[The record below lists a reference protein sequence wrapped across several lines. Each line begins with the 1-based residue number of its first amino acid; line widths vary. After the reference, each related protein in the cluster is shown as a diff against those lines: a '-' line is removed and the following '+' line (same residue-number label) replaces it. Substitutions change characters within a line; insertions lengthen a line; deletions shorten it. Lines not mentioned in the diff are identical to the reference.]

1 MPMPR
6 NSSHRQAC
14 LPLATVCGLHFLLGA
29 VWEDPTQ
36 EQWLPGQLPPPHLQ
50 HMGDGARL
58 KFVSALRRK
67 PLWCCFFFG
76 DVRSYSADCEFCMF
90 CQIETRIRQPE
101 HGNTRWPCKCLN
113 PTFSTL
119 SETQACYREY
129 RTCLRVA
136 SMWKKKPCSPPLRF
150 YSTALVHSVT
160 D

>member
-36 EQWLPGQLPPPHLQ
+36 AQWLPGQLPPPHLQ

-58 KFVSALRRK
+58 KFVSALCRK

-101 HGNTRWPCKCLN
+101 HGSSPGGHANA
-113 PTFSTL
+113 STL
-119 SETQACYREY
+119 HSAHCPRPRRATVSIVPA
-129 RTCLRVA
+129 
-136 SMWKKKPCSPPLRF
+136 F
-150 YSTALVHSVT
+150 ALLAYGRKSHAVRP
-160 D
+160 